1 MTSEKQE
8 RQPIPWKWLGV
19 GLLISVVGCIAAL
32 FFLNSYLSQSQS
44 PPAELPQATIIIL
57 TAPPSPTIDVA
68 GSTLPPTPIPTF
80 TPIPTP
86 DAAIAPPEITSKFYA
101 VVANTDGLGVTVRG
115 GPSIRNVALLVA
127 EEGTSLLILDG
138 PEEGDG
144 FAWWQVQLQDG
155 TEGWVVE
162 DFLEPAAAP

>member
-1 MTSEKQE
+1 MTSERKKS
-8 RQPIPWKWLGV
+8 QPVPWKWLGV

-32 FFLNSYLSQSQS
+32 FFLNSYLSQTQ
-44 PPAELPQATIIIL
+44 PPTAALPQATLIIL

-68 GSTLPPTPIPTF
+68 GSTLLPTPIPTF

-86 DAAIAPPEITSKFYA
+86 DVAIAPPEISNQFYA

-127 EEGTSLLILDG
+127 EEGTILLILDG